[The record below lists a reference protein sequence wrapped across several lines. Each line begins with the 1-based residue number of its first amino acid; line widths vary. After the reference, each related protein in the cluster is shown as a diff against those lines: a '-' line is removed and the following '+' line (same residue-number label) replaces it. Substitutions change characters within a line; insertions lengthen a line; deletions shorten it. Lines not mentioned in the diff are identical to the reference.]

1 MDVDATRT
9 PVKAEGLW
17 WEDCGLVIQAENT
30 VYRVSRDQLAS
41 HSPVFRD
48 MLLLPPPQDAET
60 FEGCPLVRVPD
71 KADDVTTFF
80 KALFS
85 YDYFPQ
91 YPFKTTLAVV
101 RSVLRMSDKYGVD
114 GLRARALAHLDAIH
128 PTKFGDWKKMPNP
141 FSDEF
146 NSGDGDPVGLLS
158 DLRKLSLTWMLPVAF
173 YRACDLETTTILHT
187 AQEISAEDGQRALT
201 GLRRLEG
208 QENAA
213 VLDFL
218 WEPSVIAGCDD
229 MLHCMTER
237 LVARR
242 QALTW
247 GFPLTGGYLP
257 LQIWVDTDWA
267 SLQACNI
274 CCAYMHTAQEDAIR
288 QFWNRLPEI
297 FDLPSWEELEEE
309 RRRVMQ
315 L

>member
-1 MDVDATRT
+1 MDVDATPT

-60 FEGCPLVRVPD
+60 FEGCPLVRLPD
-71 KADDVTTFF
+71 KAEDVTTFF

-85 YDYFPQ
+85 YDYFP
-91 YPFKTTLAVV
+91 PHPVKTTLAVV

-128 PTKFGDWKKMPNP
+128 PTKLTDWEKMSSA
-141 FSDEF
+141 FLDELDH
-146 NSGDGDPVGLLS
+146 GEGDPIGLLA
-158 DLRKLSLTWMLPVAF
+158 DLLKLSLTWMLPVAF
-173 YRACDLETTTILHT
+173 YRACDLEATTILHT
-187 AQEISAEDGQRALT
+187 APEMSAEDGRRALI
-201 GLRRLEG
+201 GLRQLEG
-208 QENAA
+208 PENAA

-218 WEPSVIAGCDD
+218 WSPTVIAGCDD

-237 LVARR
+237 LIARR
-242 QALTW
+242 EALTW
-247 GFPLTGGYLP
+247 GFQATGWYLP
-257 LQIWVDTDWA
+257 LQIWGGGWA
-267 SLQACNI
+267 SLQTCNV
-274 CCAYMHTAQEDAIR
+274 CCAYMRSAQEDAM
-288 QFWNRLPEI
+288 QKFWNRLPEI
-297 FDLPSWEELEEE
+297 FNLPSWEALEEE